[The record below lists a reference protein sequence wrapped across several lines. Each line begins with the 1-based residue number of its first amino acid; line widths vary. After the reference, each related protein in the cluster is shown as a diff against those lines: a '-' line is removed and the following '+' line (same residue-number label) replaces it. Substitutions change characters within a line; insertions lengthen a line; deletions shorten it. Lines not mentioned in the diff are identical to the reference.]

1 MSGAQ
6 GAAVITGALERA
18 AEQMQQAAELIAE
31 SNARHERAIR
41 DLIDVIVEDN
51 NRRQELRMPYEPMIA
66 PPRPEE
72 DLK

>member
-1 MSGAQ
+1 MSDAIQ
-6 GAAVITGALERA
+6 QA
-18 AEQMQQAAELIAE
+18 AEQMQQAAELISE

-51 NRRQELRMPYEPMIA
+51 NRRQEFRMPYEPMIA

-72 DLK
+72 VTS